1 MYSANAN
8 NDLKH
13 TRKNISTIILY
24 VQWGLYICE
33 FEDVQRFTM
42 MGEAYTQCIIIL
54 LCKPNNYNINLQT
67 CSVRTS
73 WTEATRQMG
82 VSATA

>member
-13 TRKNISTIILY
+13 TRKNISTIIFY

-54 LCKPNNYNINLQT
+54 LCKPKYYINLQT

-73 WTEATRQMG
+73 WIEGTRQMG
-82 VSATA
+82 VSAIA